1 MKDPMK
7 KYFRT
12 GLVHFMAY
20 PFAMSGEGDILN
32 TVRTVLEDPYFE
44 VIELTHIAD
53 SQVRK
58 QAVKLAQ
65 EAGVGIAY
73 GAQPL
78 LLRSGDN
85 LCALDEIDRQR
96 AVARVKAG
104 VDEAYLMNAEGIA
117 FLAGQYVPQRI
128 EDHYQAMVRSTRE
141 ICAYAQSKGSI
152 AVNLEV
158 FDADVEKRSLIGPAA
173 LAKRFAAEISREFPA
188 FGLMADLSHIVQ
200 LRESFDENLDPI
212 LPYLRH
218 VHIANAVLT
227 TGKPAYGD
235 QHPRFGIAHSEVST
249 ALVTAFLKKLFSV
262 GYLGG
267 EKRPVISFEI
277 KPLEGEDSAM
287 IIAGAKRML
296 DAAWAQLEVE

>member
-20 PFAMSGEGDILN
+20 PFAMSGEGEI
-32 TVRTVLEDPYFE
+32 TKTIRTTLEDPYFE
-44 VIELTHIAD
+44 YIELTKIND
-53 SQVRK
+53 PKERE
-58 QAVKLAQ
+58 QAAKLAQ

-73 GAQPL
+73 GAQPQ

-85 LCALDEIDRQR
+85 LCDLNETGRMR
-96 AVARVKAG
+96 AVARVKAC
-104 VDEAYLMNAEGIA
+104 VDEAYSMNAEGIA
-117 FLAGQYVPQRI
+117 FLAGRYDAQRI
-128 EDHYQAMVRSTRE
+128 EEHYQALVRSTRE
-141 ICAYAQSKGSI
+141 ICAYAQSKGAM

-158 FDADVEKRSLIGPAA
+158 FDADVEKCSLIGPAP
-173 LAKRFAAEISREFPA
+173 LARRFAAEISKEYPR
-188 FGLMADLSHIVQ
+188 FGLMADLSHIAQ
-200 LRESFDENLDPI
+200 LRESYDENLDPI

-218 VHIANAVLT
+218 VHLANAVLT
-227 TGKPAYGD
+227 KGQPAYGD
-235 QHPRFGIAHSEVST
+235 QHPRFGIAYSEIT
-249 ALVTAFLKKLFSV
+249 AETVTAFLKKLFAV

-267 EKRPVISFEI
+267 ENRPVISFEV

-296 DAAWAQLEVE
+296 DVAWAQLEVE